1 MKPGKWRQ
9 VTRKMTAEDEQV
21 RQCILRVIEKKRK

>member
-1 MKPGKWRQ
+1 METGFKEEDN
-9 VTRKMTAEDEQV
+9 AEDEQV